1 MEKIN
6 NESIISTLFI
16 LGFDRV
22 DTILYSNILN
32 EIIRNKNFKM
42 VCTEETNIFKKFIDY
57 NGIRYK
63 IKDDYN
69 INSEVINMNG
79 KKYTLKE
86 ILPVNKELEKFLK
99 TLNYEEIIKRKISI
113 LGNNNMIQLD
123 YLFSEK
129 EKKIIEKLYEKPKI
143 KMIKIDD

>member
-113 LGNNNMIQLD
+113 LGNNNQ
-123 YLFSEK
+123 
-129 EKKIIEKLYEKPKI
+129 
-143 KMIKIDD
+143 